1 MAEAAAGR
9 SITSGL
15 HWAWNQITS
24 RLWFRVSL
32 YAIGAVL
39 TTLVAKIVA
48 PVVPEW
54 ITESVSENATW
65 DILSILASSMLVVA
79 TFSLGTMVQAFAAA
93 TTSATPRATR
103 VLIDDPFSQNVL
115 ATFLGAFVFSMV
127 GLVALGFGFYS
138 AEGRTVLLF
147 AAGLVILLVISTF
160 FAWLDHL
167 ANMVRLGETQ
177 RKIEVQARKALD
189 ARAEAP
195 LLGGVPIT
203 EADRDGDPLM
213 ATDTL
218 YVQHIDMTALQE
230 VAEKA
235 KGRVGVNCLTGAV
248 TSPVRALVW
257 TSWPPDEDERETLAG
272 AFTLGPERS
281 FDQDPRFCLQVLA
294 EIGSR
299 ALSPGINDP
308 GTAIGILVGQ
318 QRLLTRWGERHHA
331 ADTDDEARFPR
342 VAVAALRAHDLFDDA
357 FGPFLRDGAGI
368 VEVGLRLQK
377 ALVTLA
383 ALDLPGFADEARRLS
398 RGALDHAAKALATEA
413 DRERLAAA
421 AGPLV
426 AKPTG
431 APS

>member
-1 MAEAAAGR
+1 LAEASPGR
-9 SITSGL
+9 LTSGL

-24 RLWFRVSL
+24 QLWFRVSL

-39 TTLVAKIVA
+39 TTLVAKFVA

-54 ITESVSENATW
+54 ITESIGDNATW

-93 TTSATPRATR
+93 SSSATPRAAR
-103 VLIDDPFSQNVL
+103 ILIDDPFTQNVL
-115 ATFLGAFVFSMV
+115 ATFLGAFVFAMV
-127 GLVALGFGFYS
+127 GLVALGFGYYS
-138 AEGRTVLLF
+138 AQGRTVLLA
-147 AAGLVILLVISTF
+147 AAGLVILLVISSF

-177 RKIEVQARKALD
+177 RKIEARARTVLE

-195 LLGGVPIT
+195 LLGGVAMT
-203 EADRDGDPLM
+203 EADRAGTPLM
-213 ATDTL
+213 GTDTL
-218 YVQHIDMTALQE
+218 YVQHVDLTALQS
-230 VAEKA
+230 VAEGA
-235 KGRVGVNCLTGAV
+235 GGRVAVGCLAGAV
-248 TSPVRALVW
+248 TDPTSPLVW
-257 TSWPPDEDERETLAG
+257 TSWPPDEDARDALRE

-318 QRLLTRWGERHHA
+318 QRLLTSWGRIHH
-331 ADTDDEARFPR
+331 DPVTGDDEPRFPR
-342 VAVAALRAHDLFDDA
+342 VAVAPLRVHDLFDDA

-368 VEVGLRLQK
+368 IEVGLRLQK

-383 ALDLPGFADEARRLS
+383 ALGLPHFAEEARRLS
-398 RGALDHAAKALATEA
+398 LGAIAQANEALVTA
-413 DRERLAAA
+413 DDRDRLAAA
-421 AGPLV
+421 AAPL
-426 AKPTG
+426 ATGTAGSPT
-431 APS
+431 

>member
-1 MAEAAAGR
+1 LAEASASR
-9 SITSGL
+9 SFTSGL

-32 YAIGAVL
+32 FAVAAVL
-39 TTLVAKIVA
+39 TTLVAKPVA
-48 PVVPEW
+48 PLVPEW
-54 ITESVSENATW
+54 ITESIGERATW

-93 TTSATPRATR
+93 TSSATPRAAR
-103 VLIDDPFSQNVL
+103 ILIDDPYSQNVL
-115 ATFLGAFVFSMV
+115 ATFLGAFVFAMV

-138 AEGRTVLLF
+138 LEGKTVLLF
-147 AAGLVILLVISTF
+147 AASLVILLVISTF

-177 RKIEVQARKALD
+177 AKIEARARKALD
-189 ARAEAP
+189 AHAAAP
-195 LLGGVPIT
+195 LFGGVAIT
-203 EADRDGDPLM
+203 DADRAGTPLRIL
-213 ATDTL
+213 DTH
-218 YVQHIDMTALQE
+218 YVQHVDIEALQSI
-230 VAEKA
+230 AEKA
-235 KGRVGVNCLTGAV
+235 TGRVAVGCLAGAV
-248 TSPVRALVW
+248 ADATCPLAW
-257 TSWPPDEDERETLAG
+257 TSWQPDADERAALRA

-318 QRLLTRWGERHHA
+318 QRLLTRWGERSRDRVA
-331 ADTDDEARFPR
+331 EEPSFPR
-342 VAVAALRAHDLFDDA
+342 VAVAPLAAGDLFDDA

-377 ALVTLA
+377 ALVGLA

-398 RGALDHAAKALATEA
+398 RGALAQASRALVTAD
-413 DRERLAAA
+413 DRERLAAVA
-421 AGPLV
+421 EPLLTE
-426 AKPTG
+426 PTG
-431 APS
+431 ASA

>member
-1 MAEAAAGR
+1 MAEATAGR
-9 SITSGL
+9 SFTSGL

-24 RLWFRVSL
+24 RLWFRVSIF
-32 YAIGAVL
+32 AAAAVL
-39 TTLVAKIVA
+39 TTLIAKAVA
-48 PVVPEW
+48 PLVPVW
-54 ITESVSENATW
+54 ITESIGERATW
-65 DILSILASSMLVVA
+65 DILSILASAMLVVA

-93 TTSATPRATR
+93 TSSATPRAAR
-103 VLIDDPFSQNVL
+103 ILIDDPYSQNVL
-115 ATFLGAFVFSMV
+115 ATFLGAFVFAMV

-138 AEGRTVLLF
+138 LEGETVLLF
-147 AAGLVILLVISTF
+147 AAGLVILLVITTF

-177 RKIEVQARKALD
+177 AKIEVRARKALD

-195 LLGGVPIT
+195 LFGGVAMT
-203 EADRDGDPLM
+203 AADRAGTPLL
-213 ATDTL
+213 ATDAS
-218 YVQHIDMTALQE
+218 YVQHVDLEALQS

-235 KGRVGVNCLTGAV
+235 GGRVALGCPAGTVADATC
-248 TSPVRALVW
+248 PLVW
-257 TSWPPDEDERETLAG
+257 TDWPPDAEERDALRA

-318 QRLLTRWGERHHA
+318 QRLLTRWGERRRGRA
-331 ADTDDEARFPR
+331 AEEPSFPR
-342 VAVAALRAHDLFDDA
+342 VAVPPLAASDLFDDA
-357 FGPFLRDGAGI
+357 FAPFLRDGAGI

-377 ALVTLA
+377 ALVGLA

-421 AGPLV
+421 ASPLM
-426 AKPTG
+426 PNR
-431 APS
+431 PEL